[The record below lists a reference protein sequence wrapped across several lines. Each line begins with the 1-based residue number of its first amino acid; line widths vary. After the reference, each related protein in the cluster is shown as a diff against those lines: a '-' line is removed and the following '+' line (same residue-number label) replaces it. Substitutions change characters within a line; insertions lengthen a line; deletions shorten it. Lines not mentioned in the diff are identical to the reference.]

1 MPRGEGA
8 LLVRGGRGVRVRDDD
23 GRRPLQVHL
32 QVLRRLLLLQR
43 AQLGVVFLAGGHAAA
58 ARAALAAVPT
68 TRRMAHDRAD

>member
-8 LLVRGGRGVRVRDDD
+8 LLVRGGRGWRDDD
-23 GRRPLQVHL
+23 GRQVHL
-32 QVLRRLLLLQR
+32 RLLKR

-58 ARAALAAVPT
+58 ARAALAAAPT